1 MQGPTIAERLA
12 ALRAGYADGLRE
24 IARMSPTE
32 RVSLEALRRDW
43 LPGEREAFCE
53 AIRAGAAQYAASGA
67 GASRV
72 GGRVGA
78 FVTSSTVRQA
88 KDALDPFVR
97 SLDDA
102 VYACDALSPPRR
114 AAWSRWFIDWDK
126 FHATEEGF
134 LTAGAEMDQVEQYE
148 RQYKAWEAEIART
161 CPLYGPT
168 YASRADAPAP
178 ALAAPL
184 MWLGIGIGV
193 LGLAWLASSVA
204 TTAGGLGAV
213 LNKVRP

>member
-1 MQGPTIAERLA
+1 MTQ
-12 ALRAGYADGLRE
+12 
-24 IARMSPTE
+24 SF
-32 RVSLEALRRDW
+32 RRGW
-43 LPGEREAFCE
+43 LPGEREAICSWVPQRGDAE
-53 AIRAGAAQYAASGA
+53 LLNGLSGA
-67 GASRV
+67 GAPRVNGTAASRV

-102 VYACDALSPPRR
+102 VYACDVLSAPRR
-114 AAWSRWFIDWDK
+114 AAWSRWFLQWDK
-126 FHATEEGF
+126 FHAAEEGF
-134 LTAGAEMDQVEQYE
+134 LTAGAEMDQVEQFE
-148 RQYKAWEAEIART
+148 RTYKSWEAEIGRT

-184 MWLGIGIGV
+184 MWLGIGVGV

-213 LNKVRP
+213 LSKVRP